1 MEILILKRSS
11 IGFLDKLKLRL
22 LRQGRDGIKKEDSK
36 REEKMPIYEFR
47 CMNCGMVFEKLFISK
62 DEKVELNCPQCKS
75 ESIERVVSR
84 TNYIMGL
91 PADQKKP
98 KLTQRSCA
106 GGSCYTLDLP
116 GPTKD

>member
-1 MEILILKRSS
+1 
-11 IGFLDKLKLRL
+11 
-22 LRQGRDGIKKEDSK
+22 
-36 REEKMPIYEFR
+36 MPIYEFR
-47 CMNCGMVFEKLFISK
+47 CLRCGMVFEKLFMSK
-62 DEKVELNCPQCKS
+62 EESINLNCPHCGF
-75 ESIERVVSR
+75 ETVERIVSK

-91 PADQKKP
+91 PSNAKKP